1 MQPWEPQTFV
11 NDFKGDIV
19 CGDSWGDK
27 VVAATSAGTFVLEGQ
42 GLDIKSSKKLYIILL
57 RHEYVHTVSFGVLT
71 ENVQPRL
78 IFDKTV
84 LVKQL
89 NIVEAHGLMVMRVQ
103 KGRDCCVYAFR
114 LSDFENDQN
123 EDQNVIK
130 TKADIKKNKL
140 ECSRGLQFAS

>member
-1 MQPWEPQTFV
+1 M
-11 NDFKGDIV
+11 
-19 CGDSWGDK
+19 
-27 VVAATSAGTFVLEGQ
+27 
-42 GLDIKSSKKLYIILL
+42 
-57 RHEYVHTVSFGVLT
+57 
-71 ENVQPRL
+71 QPRL

-140 ECSRGLQFAS
+140 ECSRGLQFELKLNFRIYFLGLGLRWEKIKIIFVDGHCHQVMCLMPVN